1 MENKRSNNLNRAE
14 QNIAN
19 HSGRDRKHH
28 KITKANKK
36 KSMLFLWSKRTHF
49 KRFSVAYSYDIERKK
64 LKKRRKRTDYV

>member
-1 MENKRSNNLNRAE
+1 MANKRSNNLNRAE
-14 QNIAN
+14 QNMAN

-64 LKKRRKRTDYV
+64 LKKRRNRTDYV